1 MNRNFSNLLNF
12 RFLFL
17 FSLLIPFLQLSA
29 EKAVASPLLLSEG
42 DPLARLEFKERHIDL
57 GKVKRGE
64 NIKFYYEFTNTG
76 EVDVA
81 IDFISGCDCTELD
94 WPIKT
99 FKPGESGKIEV
110 VFLSA
115 KKEKS
120 ETVEIDVLLKNLHPE
135 TKNPMLE
142 ILSYS
147 YTF

>member
-1 MNRNFSNLLNF
+1 MNYIFSNQLNSK
-12 RFLFL
+12 FLFVL
-17 FSLLIPFLQLSA
+17 FILISSLPAAAETHQQGPLS
-29 EKAVASPLLLSEG
+29 VGEG

-64 NIKFYYEFTNTG
+64 NVKFYYEFTNTG
-76 EVDVA
+76 EVDVT
-81 IDFISGCDCTELD
+81 IDFISGCDCTEFD

-99 FKPGESGKIEV
+99 FKPGESGKIDV

-120 ETVEIDVLLKNLHPE
+120 ETVEIDVLLKNVHPE
-135 TKNPMLE
+135 TKNPMME